1 MTRASGDTQFLLD
14 RHRLNVALSRA
25 RDSVIILGHLD
36 CLAGDGQGPVA
47 ELVAVGRAKKS
58 LKVIS
63 LPAEAKFHKDLV
75 PAVFPS
81 ATA

>member
-1 MTRASGDTQFLLD
+1 PW
-14 RHRLNVALSRA
+14 
-25 RDSVIILGHLD
+25 VIFQSAGWVNFQSAPTLGHLD